1 MRDFVNAFYPK
12 DAFSEERT
20 DLSLS
25 GSQRIMTSLT
35 QSDYSSDIFKW
46 CNLERSTLFVG
57 RVFISVLLEIDY
69 GPGNL
74 LSDINAYC
82 VGKASIRVYVE
93 KSATAVLASLFHWY
107 YSIWLNNDAVNQP
120 GIFSD
125 PKSHTCRH
133 DGADWEDCRIHIQC
147 FGLGERKRLHLTGK
161 NGCTATRKKRKNI
174 PPAYTQQPT
183 GIYTSTVPGTHSHP
197 RRLIGKDR
205 TQRQD
210 TPEPVYA
217 RSVRLSIV
225 PLNPIYRRK
234 HHAQSVNPACTG
246 IKWQVIQYPT
256 SKRPR
261 YYTWCKRLIQKMAF
275 KIDDFTI
282 QEDQVKN
289 AKEIFKK
296 YDKRGQD
303 KISTTDLGPA
313 FRALNLKVKPD
324 TLKEWADQ
332 VDDDATGFIDFN
344 GFLIC
349 YGKSL
354 QEEQDE
360 RDLRDAFRVLDKNK
374 KGEIDV
380 EDLRWILKE
389 LGDDLTEEE
398 IDDMIRDTDT
408 DGSGFVDFDG
418 TTFGHAADDD
428 DDILQWLR
436 LKVRRPLELLDQLSL
451 PCNLKF
457 LFVLP
462 LRKSCVQKFIHNV
475 YGTVKEGAFL
485 KYWNG

>member
-1 MRDFVNAFYPK
+1 MY
-12 DAFSEERT
+12 RT
-20 DLSLS
+20 QSFGYIDQNHSANFDTS
-25 GSQRIMTSLT
+25 INRSQSHQYVFDRSYEFPSLT
-35 QSDYSSDIFKW
+35 NHTTPLRKPREWSLPPVKWEKFYQQENPVNNRFLSSSRTVGFYQIPISRFK
-46 CNLERSTLFVG
+46 RSTSQN
-57 RVFISVLLEIDY
+57 SVCETGYGSRNRHDRYIEQTRWNFPKSIQVCALSQSAPSIIACID
-69 GPGNL
+69 
-74 LSDINAYC
+74 
-82 VGKASIRVYVE
+82 
-93 KSATAVLASLFHWY
+93 
-107 YSIWLNNDAVNQP
+107 QP

-408 DGSGFVDFDG
+408 DGSGFVDFDEFYKLM
-418 TTFGHAADDD
+418 TS
-428 DDILQWLR
+428 
-436 LKVRRPLELLDQLSL
+436 E
-451 PCNLKF
+451 
-457 LFVLP
+457 
-462 LRKSCVQKFIHNV
+462 
-475 YGTVKEGAFL
+475 
-485 KYWNG
+485 